1 MADGAFCF
9 SLCVVGAK
17 LFLEQ
22 LQRDATILL
31 ATRFGGVFLFR
42 VSVAISL
49 SRNSGGGDT
58 LFFEIGGN
66 GFGALIGEF

>member
-22 LQRDATILL
+22 LQRDAAILL
-31 ATRFGGVFLFR
+31 ASRFGGVFLFW
-42 VSVAISL
+42 VGVAISFGRDAG
-49 SRNSGGGDT
+49 SGDT
-58 LFFEIGGN
+58 LFFEVGGN
-66 GFGALIGEF
+66 GFGALIGEL